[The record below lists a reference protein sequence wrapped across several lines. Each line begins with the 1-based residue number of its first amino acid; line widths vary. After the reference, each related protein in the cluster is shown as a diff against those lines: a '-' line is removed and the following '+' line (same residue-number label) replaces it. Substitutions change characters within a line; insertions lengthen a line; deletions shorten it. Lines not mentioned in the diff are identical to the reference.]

1 MDWVL
6 VVSGNDAFQ
15 QRSMAM
21 LGTATRV
28 VGAVSDQSA
37 RRLVGSLRPGLV
49 LVDGTDEYGRQFLIS
64 LRLLPQSARPNA
76 IVVGGNPIGFE
87 AVPSLEAALS
97 PAAA

>member
-21 LGTATRV
+21 LGATTPA

-49 LVDGTDEYGRQFLIS
+49 VVDGDDEYGKQFLIS
-64 LRLLPQSARPNA
+64 LRLLPRAARPHA
-76 IVVGGNPIGFE
+76 VVVGEASVGFE
-87 AVPSLEAALS
+87 AASSLEDALS
-97 PAAA
+97 GAAA